1 MGVRKWIFDA
11 AAVDL
16 TTEFAKKKEKVVR
29 LPLISV
35 VVPVMNTYK
44 YPGFWCFFR
53 CMYRPTFDTF
63 NHGRSR
69 RKIRRVSDYAWKRIY
84 LYYGVSN

>member
-1 MGVRKWIFDA
+1 MGVSPRFSKLLECHGVRKWIFDA

-29 LPLISV
+29 LPLVSV

-53 CMYRPTFDTF
+53 RM
-63 NHGRSR
+63 
-69 RKIRRVSDYAWKRIY
+69 VSSDLRH
-84 LYYGVSN
+84 V